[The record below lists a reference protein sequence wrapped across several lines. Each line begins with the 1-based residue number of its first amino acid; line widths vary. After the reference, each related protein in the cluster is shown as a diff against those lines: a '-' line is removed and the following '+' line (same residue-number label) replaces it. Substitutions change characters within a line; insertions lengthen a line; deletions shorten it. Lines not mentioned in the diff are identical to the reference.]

1 MHLEIIT
8 PETKIFTGEVEAVQL
23 PGLDGS
29 FQVLKGHAPIISALG
44 KGKVKIDL
52 LTSFERTE
60 KSSELIEGDQR
71 DSKVIRVSINGGVLE
86 MQNDKIVL
94 LAE

>member
-23 PGLDGS
+23 PGLDGL

-44 KGKVKIDL
+44 KGKVKVDL
-52 LTSFERTE
+52 SSPFERNE
-60 KSSELIEGDQR
+60 KSSELIQGDQK
-71 DSKVIRVSINGGVLE
+71 DSKVIHVSINGGVLE

>member
-8 PETKIFTGEVEAVQL
+8 PETKIFAGEVEAVQL
-23 PGLDGS
+23 PGLDGL

-44 KGKVKIDL
+44 KGKVKVDL
-52 LTSFERTE
+52 SSPFERNE
-60 KSSELIEGDQR
+60 KSSEMIQGDQK
-71 DSKVIRVSINGGVLE
+71 DSKVIHISINGGVLE

>member
-8 PETKIFTGEVEAVQL
+8 PETKIFAGEVEAVQL
-23 PGLDGS
+23 PGLDGL

-52 LTSFERTE
+52 LSPFERTE
-60 KSSELIEGDQR
+60 KSSEMIQGDQK
-71 DSKVIRVSINGGVLE
+71 DSKIIHISISGGVLE

>member
-8 PETKIFTGEVEAVQL
+8 PETKIFAGEIDAVQL
-23 PGLDGS
+23 PGIDGL
-29 FQVLKGHAPIISALG
+29 FQILKGHAPIISALG
-44 KGKVKIDL
+44 KGKVKVDL
-52 LTSFERTE
+52 SSPFVRDE
-60 KSSELIEGDQR
+60 KSSELIEGDQK

-86 MQNDKIVL
+86 MQNDKVVL

>member
-8 PETKIFTGEVEAVQL
+8 PETKIFAGEVEAVQL
-23 PGLDGS
+23 PGLDGL

-52 LTSFERTE
+52 LSPFERTE
-60 KSSELIEGDQR
+60 KSSEMIQGDLK
-71 DSKVIRVSINGGVLE
+71 DSKVIHVSISGGVLE

>member
-8 PETKIFTGEVEAVQL
+8 PETKIFAGEVEAVLL
-23 PGLDGS
+23 PGLDGL

-52 LTSFERTE
+52 TSPFVRTE
-60 KSSELIEGDQR
+60 KSSEMIEGDQK
-71 DSKVIRVSINGGVLE
+71 DAKIIHVSISGGVLE
-86 MQNDKIVL
+86 LQNDKIIL

>member
-8 PETKIFTGEVEAVQL
+8 PETKIFTGSVEAVQL
-23 PGLDGS
+23 PGLDGL
-29 FQVLKGHAPIISALG
+29 FQVLKGHAPIISALRE
-44 KGKVKIDL
+44 GKVKIDL
-52 LTSFERTE
+52 PTPFVRDE
-60 KSSELIEGDQR
+60 KSSEMIESDQK
-71 DSKVIRVSINGGVLE
+71 DPKVIRVSISGGVLE

>member
-8 PETKIFTGEVEAVQL
+8 PETKIFSGEVEAVQL
-23 PGLDGS
+23 PGLDGL

-44 KGKVKIDL
+44 KGKVKVDL
-52 LTSFERTE
+52 SIPFERNE
-60 KSSELIEGDQR
+60 KSSEMIQGDQK
-71 DSKVIRVSINGGVLE
+71 DSKIIHVSINGGVLE

>member
-8 PETKIFTGEVEAVQL
+8 PETKIFAGEVEAVQL
-23 PGLDGS
+23 PGLDGW

-44 KGKVKIDL
+44 KGKIKIDL
-52 LTSFERTE
+52 SSPFERDE
-60 KSSELIEGDQR
+60 KSSEMVEADQKN
-71 DSKVIRVSINGGVLE
+71 SSVIYVSISGGVLE
-86 MQNDKIVL
+86 MQNNKIIL

>member
-1 MHLEIIT
+1 MQLEIIT
-8 PETKIFTGEVEAVQL
+8 PETKIFKGEVEAVLL
-23 PGLDGS
+23 PGLDGW

-52 LTSFERTE
+52 ATPFERDE
-60 KSSELIEGDQR
+60 KSSEMIEGDQK

-86 MQNDKIVL
+86 LQNDKIVL